1 MKTLLSV
8 CLHACVAHTPEWKG
22 HQRSAHLLCVQK
34 SNRTFASSPGELS
47 GNVSSNEVPMWSTR
61 AAALSFVTQDGRA
74 GVLKVADASLR
85 LATGD
90 GSTGDIG
97 DSSEILQTIPTLVN
111 RTYVIRFDVWV
122 ADTDSTAWWH
132 KDFCEHKDSNG
143 ILIIRNTVEDDYTDT
158 DRFSGLLC
166 PSSLHAGQWQT
177 VTGTFKATSSSTT
190 FALHSEGTKS
200 AYFDRIEVVDSLDG
214 DINSRN
220 HPATGSAS
228 ITVYG
233 SGFAGAD
240 ATVMTR
246 SGVTAA
252 EATLWNAD
260 TACLSR
266 FPAGIMATQSSVM
279 SIERWVSTLTEAMTF
294 DIPSLLLHA
303 PNLAIL
309 SALVVTTSGSNFG
322 SRDTTTKLRLGF
334 TSVERSTW
342 ISNTVLTWYVPL
354 ISCFACFLCSIFCD

>member
-1 MKTLLSV
+1 ML
-8 CLHACVAHTPEWKG
+8 
-22 HQRSAHLLCVQK
+22 
-34 SNRTFASSPGELS
+34 
-47 GNVSSNEVPMWSTR
+47 SNEIPSWSTR

-74 GVLKVADASLR
+74 GVLKVADASQR
-85 LATGD
+85 PATGD
-90 GSTGDIG
+90 GATGDIG

-122 ADTDSTAWWH
+122 ADTNSTAWWH
-132 KDFCEHKDSNG
+132 KAFCEHKDSNG
-143 ILIIRNTVEDDYTDT
+143 ILIIRNTVEDDYTGT

-166 PSSLHAGQWQT
+166 PLSLHAGQWQT
-177 VTGTFKATSSSTT
+177 VTGTFKATSNSTT

-200 AYFDRIEVVDSLDG
+200 AYFDRIVVVDSLDG

-266 FPAGIMATQSSVM
+266 FPAGIMATHSSVM

-294 DIPSLLLHA
+294 DIPSLLLH
-303 PNLAIL
+303 PQNLAIL

-334 TSVERSTW
+334 TTVERSTW